1 MTLSDLNKLVAD
13 YAAYQIR
20 LNYPK
25 PDCEYCDYC
34 IRRMQPV
41 DAGDGLIRYQ
51 LDITCRHECEK
62 E

>member
-1 MTLSDLNKLVAD
+1 MRMDDLTKLVAD

-25 PDCEYCDYC
+25 AACEECEHC

-41 DAGDGLIRYQ
+41 NTGDGLIQYQ